1 MATRDIT
8 GSSLPQGRARAWTVA
23 RWLLAWAMVLAAV
36 SVGADGRVPDAR
48 WGDGPKVVAVATG
61 SPGET
66 GLLER
71 LATEFA
77 SREGA
82 RVDWYRAG
90 SGEALALLRRGEVDL
105 VLAHAP
111 AAELAAVEEGW
122 ATGRVLIGSNEFWIV
137 GPKGD
142 PARVRDASG
151 ARDAFRRI
159 AKAGAPFVSRG
170 DRSGTHQREM
180 QLWSAAGI
188 QPAGAWYIE
197 TRDFM
202 AASLRRA
209 DTERAYFLTDS
220 STFILERRG
229 LPNLTRLHRG
239 DEALAN
245 PYHLLYPTRPT
256 AGAAM
261 ARRFGEF
268 ILSARGQELMRK
280 FGRGRYG
287 DPLYLNA
294 ADTLRQ

>member
-1 MATRDIT
+1 MATHGTLRS
-8 GSSLPQGRARAWTVA
+8 GPPLARRRGRTVA
-23 RWLLAWAMVLAAV
+23 RWLLLCVPLLAAASVLAA
-36 SVGADGRVPDAR
+36 GRAPDGS
-48 WGDGPKVVAVATG
+48 WGEGPKALSVATG

-77 SREGA
+77 QREGA

-111 AAELAAVEEGW
+111 AAELAAIEEGW
-122 ATGRVLIGSNEFWIV
+122 ATGRALIGSNEFWIV
-137 GPKGD
+137 GPKDD
-142 PARVRDASG
+142 PARVGDATS
-151 ARDAFRRI
+151 AADALRRI
-159 AKAGAPFVSRG
+159 ANAGARFVSRG

-202 AASLRRA
+202 SASLRRA
-209 DTERAYFLTDS
+209 DAERAYFLTDS

-229 LPNLTRLHRG
+229 LRNLERLHRG
-239 DEALAN
+239 GEALAN
-245 PYHLLYPTRPT
+245 PYHLLYASRPT

-287 DPLYLNA
+287 DPLYLDA